1 MGKISIPDAILNK
14 KGRLTAEEYELMKT
28 HTDKGAELLS
38 RIPQMREHAAYRYA
52 YDIALH
58 HHERWDGGGYPHHL
72 VGNETP
78 IWTQIVS
85 LADGDATR
93 AFEAAH
99 TLKGVAGNLSMT
111 RLFQQADRLT
121 EDLRRQDLGAAK
133 DSMPELEE
141 QYAHII
147 SALRELQ

>member
-1 MGKISIPDAILNK
+1 MDQQKRLLLERAGIDVADALARFMDNE
-14 KGRLTAEEYELMKT
+14 ALMLKFLLRFPE
-28 HTDKGAELLS
+28 DKNFSQLEQA
-38 RIPQMREHAAYRYA
+38 
-52 YDIALH
+52 
-58 HHERWDGGGYPHHL
+58 
-72 VGNETP
+72 
-78 IWTQIVS
+78 

-147 SALRELQ
+147 SCLLYTSPSPRDRG

>member
-1 MGKISIPDAILNK
+1 MDQQKRLLLERAGIDVADALARFMDNE
-14 KGRLTAEEYELMKT
+14 ALMLKFLLRFPE
-28 HTDKGAELLS
+28 DKNFSQLEQA
-38 RIPQMREHAAYRYA
+38 
-52 YDIALH
+52 
-58 HHERWDGGGYPHHL
+58 
-72 VGNETP
+72 
-78 IWTQIVS
+78 